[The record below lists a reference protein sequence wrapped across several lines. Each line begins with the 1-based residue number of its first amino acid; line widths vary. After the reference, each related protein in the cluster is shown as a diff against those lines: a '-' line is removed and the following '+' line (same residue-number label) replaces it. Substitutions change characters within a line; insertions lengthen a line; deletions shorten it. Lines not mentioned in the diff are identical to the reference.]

1 MKKLTPESIESITA
15 SVPTLPATVQAS
27 AITLESLRAS
37 AQALAV
43 GRDTSNVAELTAIA
57 KALNAKD
64 KMKPE
69 YGVVLASLPHGSW
82 ATMKG
87 GPKRNIATAFT
98 VEALLA
104 SK

>member
-37 AQALAV
+37 AQTLAV
-43 GRDTSNVAELTAIA
+43 GRDTTNTTELTAIA
-57 KALNAKD
+57 KAMNSKD
-64 KMKPE
+64 KLKPE
-69 YGVVLASLPHGSW
+69 YGAGLASLPHGSW
-82 ATMKG
+82 ATVKG
-87 GPKRNIATAFT
+87 GAKRNVATAYT

>member
-1 MKKLTPESIESITA
+1 MKKLTPESIESITGTT
-15 SVPTLPATVQAS
+15 PTIPAAVQAS
-27 AITLESLRAS
+27 TITLESLRAA

-43 GRDTSNVAELTAIA
+43 GRDTTNTAELTAIA
-57 KALNAKD
+57 KAMTTKD

-69 YGVVLASLPHGSW
+69 YGVALSTLPHGSW
-82 ATMKG
+82 ATFKG
-87 GPKRNIATAFT
+87 GPKRNVATAFT